1 MSTGLYLTEGILNG
15 DIEAII
21 IALIP
26 FALAFWW
33 FMRVHVLPAR
43 QWKHPSGPKERTYF
57 YRKKKDTAQ
66 PRRSARSSRRKRGE
80 EAGTGG
86 KPAKPRLSR

>member
-1 MSTGLYLTEGILNG
+1 MPYALELTERILEG

-21 IALIP
+21 IALLP

-33 FMRVHVLPAR
+33 FMHVYILPAR
-43 QWKHPSGPKERTYF
+43 QWKPPSGPKERTYF
-57 YRKKKDTAQ
+57 YRKKKVTAQ
-66 PRRSARSSRRKRGE
+66 PTRSARSSRRKRGE

-86 KPAKPRLSR
+86 KPDASR

>member
-15 DIEAII
+15 DIEAIVI
-21 IALIP
+21 VLIP

-33 FMRVHVLPAR
+33 FMRAHILPAR
-43 QWKHPSGPKERTYF
+43 QWKPPSGPKERTYF
-57 YRKKKDTAQ
+57 YRKKKVTAQ
-66 PRRSARSSRRKRGE
+66 PIRPARSGRRKRGE

-86 KPAKPRLSR
+86 KPDASR

>member
-15 DIEAII
+15 EIEAIV

-33 FMRVHVLPAR
+33 FLRVRILPAR
-43 QWKHPSGPKERTYF
+43 QWKPPSGPKERTYF
-57 YRKKKDTAQ
+57 YRKKKVTAQ
-66 PRRSARSSRRKRGE
+66 PIRSARSSRRKRGE

-86 KPAKPRLSR
+86 KPDASR